1 MPQNYG
7 YQPPAGF
14 PHPNRFP
21 GFNQQ
26 EFNGMLGTMRQMT
39 NQPTN
44 MHTFAPA
51 PPNAQGYRVSPQQ
64 MFEGVT
70 PQQMN
75 TVRNGV
81 RGSLGMPP
89 APMRPAAPQ
98 RPGMPPMRPQPGV
111 QQPAGGNMR
120 PIGMPSLVN
129 RYDQSPPA
137 QAGMP
142 SLVNRYDNQPKLS
155 PQEAM
160 QRTQMGG
167 GQSMIPPD
175 ATGTGSY
182 QPQGATTGIAA
193 GMGPLPPHLQDYAS
207 QYDQK
212 FGVRQP
218 VAPPVPGQAMVD
230 FGRAKTDAYRNNMR
244 YPQAPTGKVE
254 SNLPDATDPNF
265 TGITAQEAFRQ
276 IPGNIYQGME
286 NRLNK
291 LGTGPIDNSLPDMGP
306 ISEFQPK
313 YQTRDWSAKPPT
325 PRPKIDPVEAQRIA
339 DEKQAARF
347 ADQDRRFK
355 NTQRQ
360 DAAADYRHNRMIQGK
375 QKRFM
380 MDNPELFTQ
389 GIGDLNAQLYNNL
402 NGGRFP
408 IQQNGLT
415 PQQAAAIQMQT
426 RNQNLQEAQM
436 WQEMGND
443 DRAQE
448 AISRANQFGF
458 PTQNTNT
465 IDGSQRP
472 LTPREAANRATQ
484 TPQEN
489 KDAIIKQW
497 ADSGYQPTP
506 QELGAAGI
514 TTDDIQ
520 AFHNDNGYGIGNSMD
535 WAMDLFPFIGN
546 NSSQV
551 RGRRYGWATGMI
563 NGGQQPQR
571 PMAPP
576 VQQQPPMRNTPYWQP
591 GAPPMGSY

>member
-142 SLVNRYDNQPKLS
+142 SLVNRYDNQPKVS

-160 QRTQMGG
+160 QRTQMG
-167 GQSMIPPD
+167 
-175 ATGTGSY
+175 
-182 QPQGATTGIAA
+182 GATTGIAA
-193 GMGPLPPHLQDYAS
+193 GMGPLPPHLQDYADQHNARFGETK
-207 QYDQK
+207 QYDAPGS
-212 FGVRQP
+212 FGQSQFD
-218 VAPPVPGQAMVD
+218 AQQAQIAQ
-230 FGRAKTDAYRNNMR
+230 GRAKTDAYRNNMR
-244 YPQAPTGKVE
+244 YPQVPVGPVG

-286 NRLNK
+286 NRMNK
-291 LGTGPIDNSLPDMGP
+291 LGTDPIDNSLPDMGP
-306 ISEFQPK
+306 ISQFNPQ
-313 YQTRDWSAKPPT
+313 YQTKDWRANPPA

-360 DAAADYRHNRMIQGK
+360 DAQADYRHNRMIQGK

-408 IQQNGLT
+408 IQQNGIT

-448 AISRANQFGF
+448 AINRANQFGF

-465 IDGSQRP
+465 IDGSQRQM
-472 LTPREAANRATQ
+472 TPREAVARNND
-484 TPQEN
+484 TPIEDKRQVM
-489 KDAIIKQW
+489 AGW
-497 ADSGYQPTP
+497 AASGYQPTQ
-506 QELGAAGI
+506 QEMDAAGI
-514 TTDDIQ
+514 SPQDIS
-520 AFHNDNGYGIGNSMD
+520 AYRDYNGYGPLNTLD
-535 WAMDLFPFIGN
+535 WLGDFIPFWQN
-546 NSSQV
+546 DSSAN
-551 RGRRYGWATGMI
+551 RNKRYEWSGGMI
-563 NGGQQPQR
+563 NGGQQQQR
-571 PMAPP
+571 PSAPP
-576 VQQQPPMRNTPYWQP
+576 PQQQPLKPF
-591 GAPPMGSY
+591 APPQPYQPTRPMW

>member
-98 RPGMPPMRPQPGV
+98 RPGVPPMRPQPGV

-137 QAGMP
+137 QSGMP
-142 SLVNRYDNQPKLS
+142 NLVNRYDNQPKVS

-160 QRTQMGG
+160 QRTQMG
-167 GQSMIPPD
+167 
-175 ATGTGSY
+175 
-182 QPQGATTGIAA
+182 GATTGIAA
-193 GMGPLPPHLQDYAS
+193 GMGPLPPHLQDYADQHNARFGETK
-207 QYDQK
+207 QYDAPGS
-212 FGVRQP
+212 FGQSQF
-218 VAPPVPGQAMVD
+218 AQQQAQIAA
-230 FGRAKTDAYRNNMR
+230 GRVKTDAYRNNMR
-244 YPQAPTGKVE
+244 YPQVPVGPVG

-265 TGITAQEAFRQ
+265 TGITDQEAFRQ

-291 LGTGPIDNSLPDMGP
+291 LGTDPIDNSLPDMGP

-313 YQTRDWSAKPPT
+313 YQTRDWRANPPA

-380 MDNPELFTQ
+380 MDHPELFAQ
-389 GIGDLNAQLYNNL
+389 GIGDLNAQLYNSL
-402 NGGRFP
+402 NGGWHP
-408 IQQNGLT
+408 VQQNGIKPAEAMAAGL
-415 PQQAAAIQMQT
+415 QA
-426 RNQNLQEAQM
+426 RNQSIQEAQF
-436 WQEMGND
+436 WQDQND
-443 DRAQE
+443 PERANQAME
-448 AISRANQFGF
+448 RANQFGF
-458 PTQNTNT
+458 PGQNTNT
-465 IDGSQRP
+465 IMGGQAGQPGQPVNPRMIENRGNEFRTEDGSIDFNRFGQRF
-472 LTPREAANRATQ
+472 
-484 TPQEN
+484 
-489 KDAIIKQW
+489 
-497 ADSGYQPTP
+497 
-506 QELGAAGI
+506 GAASAYGNMTKEGLLSQGI
-514 TTDDIQ
+514 TEDALTQYIQ
-520 AFHNDNGYGIGNSMD
+520 HLD
-535 WAMDLFPFIGN
+535 
-546 NSSQV
+546 
-551 RGRRYGWATGMI
+551 GWFGASGVQQANVERAKNALAI
-563 NGGQQPQR
+563 LRGQQPNQSNVR
-571 PMAPP
+571 PLEPPQQSMLPPLPSAPP
-576 VQQQPPMRNTPYWQP
+576 
-591 GAPPMGSY
+591 APTGRAVPTSPFFPTAW